1 MRFKLLV
8 QCFCTIF
15 LPLAFSWND
24 KSVKACTILSLYS
37 LRSISLLQ
45 PSNLGFRNHLC
56 NLVWTFLT
64 IVRYDLRSLGVQG
77 GLSRMI
83 KAWQLIAFSAKETV
97 PLLQSATLS
106 KDWSHA
112 IWLMTSVWNMRPL
125 VQAFAHLLLSR
136 KCQISKDISNY
147 MTWKLSPV

>member
-1 MRFKLLV
+1 
-8 QCFCTIF
+8 
-15 LPLAFSWND
+15 
-24 KSVKACTILSLYS
+24 
-37 LRSISLLQ
+37 
-45 PSNLGFRNHLC
+45 
-56 NLVWTFLT
+56 
-64 IVRYDLRSLGVQG
+64 
-77 GLSRMI
+77 MI

-136 KCQISKDISNY
+136 KCEISKDISNY
-147 MTWKLSPV
+147 MT